1 MAYPF
6 RKMTTRELKKLSRDN
21 RNKKRIQKTDPES
34 RSTHDRKIKSQEEIC
49 KN

>member
-6 RKMTTRELKKLSRDN
+6 RKMTTKELKKQSRDN
-21 RNKKRIQKTDPES
+21 RNKKRICKLDQDRCSVNE
-34 RSTHDRKIKSQEEIC
+34 RKIKSQEDIC

>member
-21 RNKKRIQKTDPES
+21 RDIKCNQKPGSDSQATQ
-34 RSTHDRKIKSQEEIC
+34 DRKKISQEEIC